1 LDLKKDTET
10 NGPLRA
16 RSDLVDILRR
26 NPNAEAIVAVIESE
40 LRGIKDSKSRTQISN
55 ALSKAGK
62 GSAVGKKVIDNVLF
76 WLTETSPD
84 VRQMILVRT
93 IEDLLANQGSRD
105 VTIAALTR
113 VSSEDNVKTVME
125 WANRGILTM
134 NQAVYVLL
142 YPDSTAALR

>member
-1 LDLKKDTET
+1 MKKDTET

>member
-1 LDLKKDTET
+1 MDLKKDTET